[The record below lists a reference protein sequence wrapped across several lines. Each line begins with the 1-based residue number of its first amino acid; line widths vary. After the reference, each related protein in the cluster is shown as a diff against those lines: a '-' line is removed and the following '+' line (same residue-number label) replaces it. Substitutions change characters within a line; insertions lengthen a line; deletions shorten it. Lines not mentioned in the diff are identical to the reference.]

1 MKLYH
6 VRTGLLKVNTYFLID
21 ENTKNAVVIDSGENY
36 KTINLTKENLGV
48 NIKAVLLTH
57 AHFDHAGNVKALQND
72 GAKIYASVLDAPKLL
87 NDLNLG
93 KNFGRKI
100 EPCQVDGTFSD
111 GDVLK
116 FDDISIEVL
125 ATPGHTNGSV
135 TFKVGNK
142 LFTGDTLFYDTIGRT
157 DFPTGDMYAMIKSVN
172 KIFNLEGDFEVY
184 PGHNEFTTL
193 DRERKYNLIK
203 EYDRQ

>member
-1 MKLYH
+1 MKLYN
-6 VRTGLLKVNTYFLID
+6 VKTGLLRVNTYFLVD
-21 ENTKNAVVIDSGENY
+21 EDTKNAVVIDSGENY
-36 KTINLTKENLGV
+36 KTIITTKEQLGV

-57 AHFDHAGNVKALQND
+57 AHFDHAGNVKALQDD
-72 GAKIYASVLDAPKLL
+72 GVKILVSTIDAPKLS

-93 KNFGRKI
+93 KDFGRKV
-100 EPCQVDGTFSD
+100 EPCIPDKTFSD
-111 GDVLK
+111 GEILE
-116 FDDISIEVL
+116 FDNIKIEVIS
-125 ATPGHTNGSV
+125 TPGHTDGSV
-135 TFKVGNK
+135 TFKVENK

-157 DFPTGDMYAMIKSVN
+157 DFPTGDFYEMINSVN
-172 KIFNLEGDFEVY
+172 KLFNLKGDFEVY